1 MASAEHYNWNGELRV
16 AKDGQPYSLSQF
28 MQHYGKNWEQH
39 WEEAARISLAEQQR
53 IQLLG
58 QQLQQQ
64 ALQQE
69 QQQQQQQKE
78 IDDSRERRYRDGL
91 GPRAPVAPESTQ
103 LLRI

>member
-39 WEEAARISLAEQQR
+39 WEEAARISQAEQQR

-58 QQLQQQ
+58 QQLHLSLLAYQGWSP
-64 ALQQE
+64 L
-69 QQQQQQQKE
+69 
-78 IDDSRERRYRDGL
+78 REL
-91 GPRAPVAPESTQ
+91 SNSTV
-103 LLRI
+103 LIYVI